1 MAKAKAQDG
10 KQVLDQWKASY
21 FEVRARIEKS
31 DRDSRWEFNRKKLFE
46 KTDYMAS
53 ICQDLYNILQVSQIR
68 SSILNS
74 IILHEEIC
82 PRKYS
87 SQTVTFSQINMH

>member
-31 DRDSRWEFNRKKLFE
+31 DRDPRWEFNRKKLFE

-53 ICQDLYNILQVSQIR
+53 ICQDLYNILQVS
-68 SSILNS
+68 
-74 IILHEEIC
+74 
-82 PRKYS
+82 
-87 SQTVTFSQINMH
+87 